1 MTPSM
6 TPMFTLHGTV
16 VHVFEAPKGISK
28 KTGEEYGG
36 QDKIQIMGNII
47 LDNGQHRMELVT
59 LTTDQGAAFQKLVG
73 APVTLPV
80 AFYASKGGV
89 GFYLPKGH
97 PVPASRASV
106 SS

>member
-1 MTPSM
+1 M
-6 TPMFTLHGTV
+6 TPMFTLHAQV

-36 QDKIQIMGNII
+36 QDKVQVMGNIP

-73 APVTLPV
+73 RSVTLPV
-80 AFYASKGGV
+80 AFYVSGRAV
-89 GFYLPKGH
+89 GYYIPKGH
-97 PVPASRASV
+97 AVASQNPS
-106 SS
+106 